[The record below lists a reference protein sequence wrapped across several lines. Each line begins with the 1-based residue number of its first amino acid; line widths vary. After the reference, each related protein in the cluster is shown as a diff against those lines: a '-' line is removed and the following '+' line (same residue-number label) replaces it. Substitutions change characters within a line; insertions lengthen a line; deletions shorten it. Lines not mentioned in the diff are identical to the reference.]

1 MTGGGAAL
9 GSLAVL
15 LLAGAGP
22 DGCSD
27 EREVAVRS
35 LGVGAQCG
43 GAGEGASVRRLVAAA
58 EVTAALSPGLGAEP
72 TAPVVNW
79 ATEAVLLVSGG
90 QRTSAGYGVALGSNR
105 AQVKDG
111 AAGLRISFSSPPAG
125 AINAQVMTSPCLVVA
140 LPRQGLRAVA
150 VLDGERAAATV
161 KLE

>member
-1 MTGGGAAL
+1 MTRQGAVSGL
-9 GSLAVL
+9 LAVL
-15 LLAGAGP
+15 LLSGAGT
-22 DGCSD
+22 DGCSG

-43 GAGEGASVRRLVAAA
+43 GAGAGPSARRLVTTA
-58 EVTAALSPGLGAEP
+58 EVTAALSPGLGAGPDE
-72 TAPVVNW
+72 AVVNW

-125 AINAQVMTSPCLVVA
+125 AINAQMMTSPCLVVA